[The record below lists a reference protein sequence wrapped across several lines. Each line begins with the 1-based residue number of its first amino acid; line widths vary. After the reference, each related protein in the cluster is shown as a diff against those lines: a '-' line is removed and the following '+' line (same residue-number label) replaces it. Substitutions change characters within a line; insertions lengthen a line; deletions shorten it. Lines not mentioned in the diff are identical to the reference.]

1 MISHRNVSASEN
13 RSTAAPAIGFIL
25 PLAPGRKLATGSL
38 QKLIFKHFQH
48 SRKVSGLSQASY
60 LAELAIDNE
69 PLFEPLAS
77 VHNGARCDGAH
88 RRIVVRSRQPLQ
100 PVEGAGMVVRQLAQV
115 RVFDEP

>member
-1 MISHRNVSASEN
+1 MDMSDLCAR
-13 RSTAAPAIGFIL
+13 PAIPLRRRRL
-25 PLAPGRKLATGSL
+25 P
-38 QKLIFKHFQH
+38 
-48 SRKVSGLSQASY
+48 Y